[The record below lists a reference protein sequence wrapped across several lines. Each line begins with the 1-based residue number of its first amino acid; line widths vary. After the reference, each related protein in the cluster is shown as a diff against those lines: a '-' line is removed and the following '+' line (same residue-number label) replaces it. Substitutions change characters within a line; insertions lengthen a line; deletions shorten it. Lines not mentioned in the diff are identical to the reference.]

1 MAAEKNVPYEE
12 FGERLSALRKR
23 SGMTRQQL
31 GDICG
36 VAPSTIINYE
46 RGTRIPYADT
56 ALKMAQT
63 FGMTVEELL
72 GVENPEAEMEKAK
85 AIDDMGRIFG
95 KRSAES
101 AQTYLDGTN
110 ALLAGG
116 SLSEEDQLD
125 FIAVMRKVLI
135 DAEIRAKKKFTPN
148 RFRTPEWEDKTSAMR
163 SEADAVMESVDAE
176 MTDRSGSRKNVAD
189 DPA

>member
-12 FGERLSALRKR
+12 FGERLIALRKR

-31 GDICG
+31 GEICG

-72 GVENPEAEMEKAK
+72 GVENPDAEMEKAR

-125 FIAVMRKVLI
+125 FIAVMRKVLV

-148 RFRTPEWEDKTSAMR
+148 KFRTPEWEDKTSAMR

>member
-12 FGERLSALRKR
+12 FGERLIALRKR

-72 GVENPEAEMEKAK
+72 GVENPDAEMEKAR

-125 FIAVMRKVLI
+125 FIAVMRKVLV

-148 RFRTPEWEDKTSAMR
+148 KFRTPEWEDKTSAMR